1 MRTRPRH
8 CNRSHECTILRCR
21 LNKTRW
27 SQTLLWEVPPPDIYP
42 KAEKTNLNVEN
53 ARVKCTLPPHV
64 VSAVVVLVTTDVEAH
79 GITA

>member
-1 MRTRPRH
+1 MH
-8 CNRSHECTILRCR
+8 HLAVQVEQDALGANSFF
-21 LNKTRW
+21 
-27 SQTLLWEVPPPDIYP
+27 EVPPPISTP
-42 KAEKTNLNVEN
+42 KQKKTNLNVEN

>member
-1 MRTRPRH
+1 MHHLAVQVEQDALVANSSLGSAT
-8 CNRSHECTILRCR
+8 
-21 LNKTRW
+21 
-27 SQTLLWEVPPPDIYP
+27 PDIYP

-53 ARVKCTLPPHV
+53 ARVKRTLPPHV

>member
-1 MRTRPRH
+1 MH
-8 CNRSHECTILRCR
+8 HLAVQVEQDALGANSFFGG
-21 LNKTRW
+21 
-27 SQTLLWEVPPPDIYP
+27 EVPPPDIYP

>member
-1 MRTRPRH
+1 MH
-8 CNRSHECTILRCR
+8 HLAVQVEQDALGANYFF
-21 LNKTRW
+21 
-27 SQTLLWEVPPPDIYP
+27 EVPPPDIYP